1 MTTDKQHLPAV
12 DNGRLTDQEIKQAP
26 NQIQHARNHSGEDGA
41 EGLDRGEERV
51 EQGLEDAEDGGD
63 EVLERFE
70 DARHL
75 SRFPFPFFFGGKGFG
90 GGEVELELEL
100 ELVVKWGSG
109 EVVKW

>member
-75 SRFPFPFFFGGKGFG
+75 SRFPFPFFL
-90 GGEVELELEL
+90 GGERF
-100 ELVVKWGSG
+100 W
-109 EVVKW
+109 WR